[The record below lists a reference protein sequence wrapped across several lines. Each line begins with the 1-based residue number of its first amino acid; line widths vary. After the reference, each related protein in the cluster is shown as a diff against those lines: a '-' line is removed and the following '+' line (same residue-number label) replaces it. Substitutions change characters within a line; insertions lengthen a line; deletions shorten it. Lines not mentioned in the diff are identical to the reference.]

1 MRKEP
6 AISVCMPFYNVEHYI
21 EEAIE
26 SVLNQSFRDF
36 ELILIN
42 DGSTDNSVQIAQ
54 KYTDERIFLIN
65 NPHGFIDSLNA
76 GLDRAKGKYIA
87 RMDADDKMHPDRL
100 LIQYNYME
108 YNPEIAACGA
118 GLKRF
123 GSSEAAYIPMI
134 LDSDEIELAFTKANC
149 FTIGVIRT
157 DFLRTHNIRYNK
169 RFIYAEDYRLWA
181 DIVLAGGKLCNLPQI
196 LYYYRVHDRQI
207 SVVFDDQ
214 MRNNS
219 YIIRKDVI
227 NYLLNRDNMKYMKVC
242 SINSILKDLYI
253 QQIIELKDYCEVMSH
268 LIEN

>member
-42 DGSTDNSVQIAQ
+42 DGSTDTSVQIAQ

-123 GSSEAAYIPMI
+123 GASEAVYIPMI

-149 FTIGVIRT
+149 FTIGVIRA

-169 RFIYAEDYRLWA
+169 RFIYAEDYRLWV
-181 DIVLAGGKLCNLPQI
+181 DIILAGGKLCNLPQI
-196 LYYYRVHDRQI
+196 LYYYRVHDKQI

-214 MRNNS
+214 MHNNS

-227 NYLLNRDNMKYMKVC
+227 DYLLSRDNIKYMKVW

-253 QQIIELKDYCEVMSH
+253 QQIIELKDYCEMMSH